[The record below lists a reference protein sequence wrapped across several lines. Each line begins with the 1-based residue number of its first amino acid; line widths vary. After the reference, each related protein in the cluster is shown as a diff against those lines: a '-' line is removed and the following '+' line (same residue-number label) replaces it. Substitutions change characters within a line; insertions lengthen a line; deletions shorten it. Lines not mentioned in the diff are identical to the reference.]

1 MDHVDKIIEQW
12 RRERPDL
19 DTRPMALIGRLGRIR
34 AHLSREMEKTF
45 ASHGLNAANFDMLA
59 TLRRSGPPYRLSP
72 GALMSTTMVTS
83 GTMTNRID
91 QLEKAGLVE
100 RRKNPEDGRSIDIQ
114 LTPGGFELIDAALA
128 DHCAT
133 QKKLVEGLSSEDFN
147 ALDAIMTR
155 FLAQFE
161 GTGQD

>member
-12 RRERPDL
+12 RLERPDL

-45 ASHGLNAANFDMLA
+45 AAHGLNAANFDMLA
-59 TLRRSGPPYRLSP
+59 TLRWSGAPYRLSP
-72 GALMSTTMVTS
+72 GALMNTTMVSS

-100 RRKNPEDGRSIDIQ
+100 RRKNPEDGRSVDIQ
-114 LTPGGFELIDAALA
+114 LTPKGFSLIDGALA
-128 DHCAT
+128 DHCNT
-133 QKKLVEGLSSEDFN
+133 QKKLVEGLSDEDFA
-147 ALDAIMTR
+147 ALDAIMVR
-155 FLAQFE
+155 LLARFE